1 MKIASSNIKNKMEN
15 TFDLL
20 NNIKEVD
27 ASEILIHRIQQ
38 KIETDKKNS
47 ISTPWLFSIAA
58 TVFILLCFNIFTVAK
73 NTKINDVLSLAKNMN
88 LLINDNIYNEQ

>member
-1 MKIASSNIKNKMEN
+1 MKIASSNIENNMEH

-20 NNIKEVD
+20 NNMKEVD

-38 KIETDKKNS
+38 KIEIDKKNS